1 MPGIGST
8 AHIETYANLMH
19 EVKRRHAS
27 LNIAF
32 NEPHRLLY
40 KATIIDHCYLQLRK
54 MLELVAFGM
63 LSANQHALSSLQ
75 HSTPKEYHAEKVLR
89 AIERKF
95 GQVYPKP
102 IIQKMDPSPGIR
114 ANFVEKAAGYLTRTD
129 FTELYNECGNVLH
142 GRNPFRKPLD
152 LDYYWEAIPVWSG
165 KVRELLDS
173 HIATIVNDPNLYL
186 VQMAADDERPTIT
199 TFGPIPK

>member
-1 MPGIGST
+1 MADAGST
-8 AHIETYANLMH
+8 AHIATYADLMH

-27 LNIAF
+27 LKIAF

-54 MLELVAFGM
+54 ILELIAFSV
-63 LSANQHALSSLQ
+63 LSANHHALSSLQ

-95 GQVYPKP
+95 GQVYPRP
-102 IIQKMDPSPGIR
+102 IIQEMDPSLGVR
-114 ANFVEKAAGYLTRTD
+114 ANFVDKVGGYLTRD
-129 FTELYNECGNVLH
+129 EFAELYSECGNVLH

-152 LDYYWEAIPVWSG
+152 LDRYWEAVPVWSG
-165 KVRELLDS
+165 KVRELLNS

-186 VQMAADDERPTIT
+186 VQMALDDERPTIT
-199 TFGPIPK
+199 TFGPMS